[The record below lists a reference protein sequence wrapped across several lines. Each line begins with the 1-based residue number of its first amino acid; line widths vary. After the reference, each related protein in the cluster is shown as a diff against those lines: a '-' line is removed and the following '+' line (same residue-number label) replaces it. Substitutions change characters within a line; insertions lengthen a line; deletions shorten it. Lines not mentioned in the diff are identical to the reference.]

1 VPEGGAV
8 IPVVAAAAAPAVAA
22 SSRALVVGL
31 GLLLAMTLTGAAG
44 WFTNGWRHGAQIAD
58 LKRAHAE
65 FRATLSEAALADV
78 HADAATIRQAAT
90 EFSTIQS
97 TLAPRMSALTKEL
110 HNARTTRPLP
120 VDCRPDAGRVQNL
133 DAAID
138 AANKSIPR

>member
-1 VPEGGAV
+1 M

-22 SSRALVVGL
+22 SSRALLAGL
-31 GLLLAMTLTGAAG
+31 VLLLAMALAGAAG
-44 WFTNGWRHGAQIAD
+44 WFTNGWRHDAEIAE
-58 LKRAHAE
+58 LQRAHAE
-65 FRATLSEAALADV
+65 FRATLSEAALANV
-78 HADAATIRQAAT
+78 QADAAVIRTAAT
-90 EFSTIQS
+90 EFAAIQS
-97 TLAPRMSALTKEL
+97 TLTPRMSALTKEL

>member
-1 VPEGGAV
+1 M
-8 IPVVAAAAAPAVAA
+8 IPVQY
-22 SSRALVVGL
+22 RALTAGL
-31 GLLLAMTLTGAAG
+31 GLLLAMTLAGTAG
-44 WFTNGWRHGAQIAD
+44 WFTNGWRHGAEIAD

-90 EFSTIQS
+90 EFATIQS

-110 HNARTTRPLP
+110 RNAPKLP
-120 VDCRPDAGRVQNL
+120 DGCVPDPVRVRNL
-133 DAAID
+133 DAAIE